1 MMSWTN
7 LMITLVL
14 WASFGLHFISC
25 GGVVSQACTMTFLP
39 KIDSTVSNPQVAC
52 QGAPQPSV
60 HLTCLSSSCQGTS
73 TCKSCTADLT
83 HAYVS
88 SVECVNYDAGEAGV
102 TTCMSSSN
110 ESYTCTGSCSGY
122 ASCSSCTL
130 EPTSTPAGPTSTASS
145 SGTKQSGG
153 DGSTNGQ
160 VTTWLAWR

>member
-1 MMSWTN
+1 
-7 LMITLVL
+7 
-14 WASFGLHFISC
+14 
-25 GGVVSQACTMTFLP
+25 MTFLP
-39 KIDSTVSNPQVAC
+39 KIDSTVSNPRVAC

-102 TTCMSSSN
+102 TTC
-110 ESYTCTGSCSGY
+110 
-122 ASCSSCTL
+122 SSCTL

-145 SGTKQSGG
+145 SGTKQSGS
-153 DGSTNGQ
+153 DGSSNGQ